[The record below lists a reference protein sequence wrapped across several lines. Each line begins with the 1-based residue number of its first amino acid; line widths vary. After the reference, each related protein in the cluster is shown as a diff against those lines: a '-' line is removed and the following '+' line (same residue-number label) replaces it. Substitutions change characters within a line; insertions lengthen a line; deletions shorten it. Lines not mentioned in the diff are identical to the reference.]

1 MSKSPSLGADY
12 FDGIFAQDD
21 DPWDLASSDYEAA
34 KFRVTRDA
42 LADRRYARAFEIG
55 CAHGVLT
62 ETLVGLCDSL
72 LVIDIS
78 SKALAKAHA
87 RVGDRPGVTLQH
99 MAFPKE
105 TPDGEPFDLVILSE
119 VAYYWGVVDL
129 DRASEWL
136 RQGVVPGGRV
146 ILVHFTG
153 ATDYPHSGDEAVET
167 LWDELKADFV
177 RERSDRHDHYRL
189 DLWSRR

>member
-34 KFRVTRDA
+34 KFQVTHDA
-42 LADRRYARAFEIG
+42 LSDRRYARAFEIG
-55 CAHGVLT
+55 CAQGVLT
-62 ETLVGLCDSL
+62 EKLIDLCDRL
-72 LVIDIS
+72 LAIDIS

-87 RVGDRPGVTLQH
+87 RVGDRPGVELRH
-99 MAFPKE
+99 MTFPRE

-119 VAYYWGVVDL
+119 VAYYWDVVDL
-129 DRASEWL
+129 DRASAWL
-136 RQGVVPGGRV
+136 RQGVVSGGRL
-146 ILVHFTG
+146 ILVHFTD
-153 ATDYPHSGDEAVET
+153 ATDYPHSGDEAVEA
-167 LWDELKADFV
+167 LWDDLEADFV
-177 RERSDRHDHYRL
+177 RERSERHDRYRL